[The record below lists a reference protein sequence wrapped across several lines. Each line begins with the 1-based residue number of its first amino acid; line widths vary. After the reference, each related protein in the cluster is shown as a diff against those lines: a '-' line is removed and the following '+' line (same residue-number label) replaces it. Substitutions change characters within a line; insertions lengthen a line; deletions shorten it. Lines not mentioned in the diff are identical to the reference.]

1 MSASRRRPAGTSPAR
16 RRNRRIIVSVTAV
29 AALALA
35 GVPSALGSAWRPWSQ
50 AEDSTAV
57 GDSASAVITEVPA
70 DDPGRGLVHAG
81 LKPGK
86 KGEPCA
92 GEYQI
97 EGTDKCSHGPDE
109 PPAGLDVKKDVPPIA
124 RTATAPAVPARNG
137 RVPSDGSAAD
147 AAGGRLADGG
157 ELTVVPDAGT
167 FSTPARAAEDGVAA
181 AAAPE
186 VGPGGVVCDGDGQTG
201 KRVQVLYAYEAG
213 TESRFAKYEAS
224 FKTWAA
230 GVDTIYD
237 ASAQETGGSRHLRY
251 VTTADCQV
259 DVREVELPAG
269 GLKDF
274 SATMSALKQLG
285 WNRTD
290 RKYMIFG
297 ESKVYCGIGTFT
309 GDDKPGAQNRN
320 NSGASYGRNDSGCWS
335 PSVAAHEL
343 GHNLGAVSNSAPNS
357 SKAGHCVDDYDVMCY
372 KDATATQL
380 KVVCPNR
387 AQEQRLDCNHD
398 DYYSTAVQPGSY
410 LASHWNVADNV
421 FLIPGTPGGGATPT
435 PTTPAPSPTTPR
447 PSPTTPSPTTPSP
460 TPTTPSPTPTT
471 PRPSPTTPAPS
482 PSTPVP
488 PTSVPPT
495 SVPPTTASPGPT
507 ATPSPGTGLAALTV
521 SDPQPTSVRLSWVA
535 GAGLSRYGIVVNGRS
550 LGQVSGTG
558 VRIVGLR
565 PGTTYRLQVTG
576 DGRPYTEEVSFSAP
590 AAVTPRGDA
599 WFSLSNTLTGTTA
612 GLYGARSA
620 DRTPVVLD
628 EATGAA
634 NEQWRFETVTGGVRL
649 VSRATGKCVTPLG
662 GAVAGAPL
670 TQAACSADRAQVF
683 TVSTGPDGLTLT
695 AAGGDLVVGVG
706 SRRFGERSV
715 LVLQER
721 AEVRHQAWTALP
733 A

>member
-1 MSASRRRPAGTSPAR
+1 MSASRRRPTATSPAR
-16 RRNRRIIVSVTAV
+16 RRTRRIVVSVTAV
-29 AALALA
+29 AAVALA
-35 GVPSALGSAWRPWSQ
+35 GIPSALGGAWQPWSQ
-50 AEDSTAV
+50 PKNATTV
-57 GDSASAVITEVPA
+57 GDSANVAVITKVPA
-70 DDPGRGLVHAG
+70 DDPARGLVHAG

-97 EGTDKCSHGPDE
+97 EGTDTCSHGPDE
-109 PPAGLDVKKDVPPIA
+109 PPAGLDVKKDVAPIA
-124 RTATAPAVPARNG
+124 RTAPKPAVPARND
-137 RVPSDGSAAD
+137 RVPSDRAAAD
-147 AAGGRLADGG
+147 AAGGRLAEGG

-167 FSTPARAAEDGVAA
+167 FSTPALAADAGVAA

-201 KRVQVLYAYEAG
+201 KRVQVLYVYEAG
-213 TESRFAKYEAS
+213 TESRFTKYEAS
-224 FKTWAA
+224 FRTWAA

-259 DVREVELPAG
+259 DVREVEVPAG

-274 SATMSALKQLG
+274 SGTMSALKKLG

-290 RKYMIFG
+290 RKYMIFA

-309 GDDKPGAQNRN
+309 GDDKPGASNRN
-320 NSGASYGRNDSGCWS
+320 NNGASYGRNDSGCWS

-372 KDATATQL
+372 KDAAATQL
-380 KVVCPNR
+380 TIACPNR
-387 AQEQRLDCNHD
+387 AQDNRLDCNHD

-410 LASHWNVADNV
+410 LASHWNVADNQ
-421 FLIPGTPGGGATPT
+421 FLIAGTPGGNPTPT
-435 PTTPAPSPTTPR
+435 PTSPAPSPTTPR
-447 PSPTTPSPTTPSP
+447 PSPTTPSPS
-460 TPTTPSPTPTT
+460 PTTPSPSPSS
-471 PRPSPTTPAPS
+471 PSPTSPS
-482 PSTPVP
+482 PSSPA
-488 PTSVPPT
+488 
-495 SVPPTTASPGPT
+495 PTTSAPPPSPTVSPSPG
-507 ATPSPGTGLAALTV
+507 PGTGLVALTV

-535 GAGLSRYGIVVNGRS
+535 GSGITRYGIVVNGRN
-550 LGQVSGTG
+550 LGQVGGTG
-558 VRIVGLR
+558 VRIVGLQ
-565 PGTTYRLQVTG
+565 PGATYRFQVTAA
-576 DGRPYTEEVSFSAP
+576 GRPYTEEVSFSAP
-590 AAVTPRGDA
+590 AAVTPRGDG
-599 WFSLSNTLTGTTA
+599 WFSLTNALTGTTA
-612 GLYGARSA
+612 GLYGARAA
-620 DRTPVVLD
+620 DRTPVVLN
-628 EATGAA
+628 EATGAV

-683 TVSTGPDGLTLT
+683 TVSTGPDGMTLAG
-695 AAGGDLVVGVG
+695 AADGDLVVGVG
-706 SRRFGERSV
+706 SRRYGEQSV

-721 AEVRHQAWTALP
+721 AQVRHQAWAARP
-733 A
+733 V

>member
-1 MSASRRRPAGTSPAR
+1 MSASRRRPTGASPSR
-16 RRNRRIIVSVTAV
+16 RRTRRIIVSVTAV
-29 AALALA
+29 AAVALA
-35 GVPSALGSAWRPWSQ
+35 GVPSALGSAWAPWSQ
-50 AEDSTAV
+50 AEKTTAV
-57 GDSASAVITEVPA
+57 GDSVAVIKKAPA
-70 DDPGRGLVHAG
+70 DDPARGLVHAG

-92 GEYQI
+92 GEYRI
-97 EGTDKCSHGPDE
+97 EGTDNCSHGPDE

-124 RTATAPAVPARNG
+124 RAAAAPTLPSSG
-137 RVPSDGSAAD
+137 GEVPSDRDAAD

-157 ELTVVPDAGT
+157 KLTVVPDAGT
-167 FSTPARAAEDGVAA
+167 FSTPALAADAGVAA

-201 KRVQVLYAYEAG
+201 KRVQVLYTYEAG

-224 FKTWAA
+224 FRTWAA
-230 GVDTIYD
+230 GVDAIYD
-237 ASAQETGGSRHLRY
+237 ASAQETGGTRHLRY

-274 SATMSALKQLG
+274 SATMTALKKLG

-290 RKYMIFG
+290 RKYMIFA

-309 GDDKPGAQNRN
+309 GDDKPGPQNRN

-335 PSVAAHEL
+335 PGVAAHEL

-387 AQEQRLDCNHD
+387 AQDNRLDCNHD
-398 DYYSTAVQPGSY
+398 DYYSTDVKPGSY
-410 LASHWNVADNV
+410 LASHWNVADNQ
-421 FLIPGTPGGGATPT
+421 FLIAGTPGGGATPT

-447 PSPTTPSPTTPSP
+447 PSPTTPRPSPTTPSP
-460 TPTTPSPTPTT
+460 SPT
-471 PRPSPTTPAPS
+471 
-482 PSTPVP
+482 TPVP
-488 PTSVPPT
+488 PTSSP
-495 SVPPTTASPGPT
+495 TASPSPTSSPSPSPTTSPT
-507 ATPSPGTGLAALTV
+507 ATPPPSPTTTPSPGTGLVPLTV
-521 SDPQPTSVRLSWVA
+521 TDPQPASVRLSWTA
-535 GAGLSRYGIVVNGRS
+535 QPGATRYGVVVDGRT
-550 LGQVSGTG
+550 LGQVAGTG

-565 PGTTYRLQVTG
+565 PGTAYRFQVTVAN
-576 DGRPYTEEVSFSAP
+576 RPYTEEVTVTTP
-590 AAVTPRGDA
+590 AAVTPTADG
-599 WFSLSNTLTGTTA
+599 WFSLGNALTGTSA
-612 GLYGARSA
+612 GLYGGRTA
-620 DRTPVVLD
+620 DRTPIVLN

-649 VSRATGKCVTPLG
+649 VSRATGKCVTPAG
-662 GAVAGAPL
+662 GAAVAGAPL
-670 TQAACSADRAQVF
+670 IQSACSADRAQVF
-683 TVSTGPDGLTLT
+683 AISTGPGGTT
-695 AAGGDLVVGVG
+695 VASAADGDLVVGVG
-706 SRRFGERSV
+706 SRRYGEQSV

-721 AEVRHQAWTALP
+721 AQVRHQVWTVRP